1 SFAQLANPDL
11 TWEKTTQS
19 NIGLDLTMFDG
30 RVSFTADA
38 YLKKTDNLLVNVQL
52 PPSSGFGSQALNV
65 GSMENKGLEFLLST
79 RNIERDNFSWS
90 TDLNFSL
97 NRNKVTSMGTSTKS
111 LNFVGI
117 YERDVVIKIE
127 EGRPFVSFFGYVF
140 EGVDPQTGYA
150 IYKDLV

>member
-1 SFAQLANPDL
+1 SFAQLANEDL

-30 RVSFTADA
+30 RISFTADA

-90 TDLNFSL
+90 SDRKSTRLNS
-97 NRNKVTSMGTSTKS
+97 S
-111 LNFVGI
+111 
-117 YERDVVIKIE
+117 
-127 EGRPFVSFFGYVF
+127 
-140 EGVDPQTGYA
+140 
-150 IYKDLV
+150 